1 MGRPLKRDKNGVL
14 VFGTYTGDAG
24 IRCEAY
30 IGGSNQNDVY
40 IVRQRGVKTYVVRDT
55 SSGTELTARLVT
67 MTALGVVPDPAA
79 EGEMRITG
87 YIDGADT
94 AIYLRKLTKKTAID
108 YNNNKYR
115 WELTNYQDSTAD
127 QIKLT
132 PYV

>member
-1 MGRPLKRDKNGVL
+1 MGRPLKRDVNGVN

-30 IGGSNQNDVY
+30 IGGSNQSDVY
-40 IVRQRGVKTYVVRDT
+40 IVRQRGVRTYLVYDT
-55 SSGTELTARLVT
+55 SGNTEVVARLVAGT
-67 MTALGVVPDPAA
+67 PAA
-79 EGEMRITG
+79 AGEMRLTG

-94 AIYLRKLTKKTAID
+94 PVYLRKLTKKSAID
-108 YNNNKYR
+108 FNNNKYR

>member
-1 MGRPLKRDKNGVL
+1 MGRPLKRDVNGVL

-30 IGGSNQNDVY
+30 FGSSNQTDVY
-40 IVRQRGVKTYVVRDT
+40 IVRQRGVRTYIVKDT
-55 SSGTELTARLVT
+55 SAGTELTARLVAAT
-67 MTALGVVPDPAA
+67 PAA
-79 EGEMRITG
+79 EGEMRLTG

-132 PYV
+132 PFV

>member
-1 MGRPLKRDKNGVL
+1 MGRPLKRDVNGIL

-30 IGGSNQNDVY
+30 IGGLNQTDVY
-40 IVRQRGVKTYVVRDT
+40 VVRQRGVRTYLVHDT
-55 SSGTELTARLVT
+55 SAGTEVVARLVET
-67 MTALGVVPDPAA
+67 PPAA
-79 EGEMRITG
+79 VGEMRLTG
-87 YIDGADT
+87 YVDGADT
-94 AIYLRKLTKKTAID
+94 PAVYLRKLTKKSAID
-108 YNNNKYR
+108 FNNNKYR